1 MSAAPL
7 PRHLAPI
14 VADVARRAQE
24 RRRRQPLA
32 RLERLV
38 RQDLYRRERVLNA
51 FARPGFALIAECKRR
66 SPEAGELGP
75 TRVGDHGADGDAGVA
90 RVALARAERHDWFE
104 RAALYAEGGAT
115 ALSIVTEED
124 HFGGAL
130 SDLRTVEHVG
140 LPRLRKDFV
149 LDEGMV
155 LETMV
160 YGADMILF
168 LPSVLEDDALRRL
181 DALAKELGLA
191 RLIAVH
197 DERGLALAAELEPE
211 FLGVDA
217 RDPATAVVDLATVE
231 RLVPAIPPGPIRVAE
246 GGLGGPADLVRA
258 RDAGAQAALVGT
270 ALMRAADPAAT
281 LRAWTQALAAAR

>member
-1 MSAAPL
+1 MSAARIPA
-7 PRHLAPI
+7 RLAPI
-14 VADVARRAQE
+14 VAAVARRAEE

-38 RQDLYRRERVLNA
+38 RQDLYRRERTLNA
-51 FARPGFALIAECKRR
+51 FAVPGFALIAECRR
-66 SPEAGELGP
+66 RAPFEDAAEAGDAHGPSGP
-75 TRVGDHGADGDAGVA
+75 TAIVRP
-90 RVALARAERHDWFE
+90 ERHDWFE
-104 RAALYAEGGAT
+104 RAAAYAEGGAA
-115 ALSIVTEED
+115 ALSILTEED

-130 SDLRTVEHVG
+130 SDLRTVEHVR

-160 YGADMILF
+160 YGADVLLL
-168 LPSVLEDDALRRL
+168 LPCVLEADALRRL
-181 DALAKELGLA
+181 DALARELGLA
-191 RLIAVH
+191 RLVAVH

-211 FLGVDA
+211 LLGVDA
-217 RDPATAVVDLATVE
+217 RDPGTFAVDPRTIE

-246 GGLGGPADLVRA
+246 GGLACAADLVRA
-258 RDAGAQAALVGT
+258 RDAGAGAALVGA

-281 LRAWTQALAAAR
+281 LRAWRAALDGASG